1 VKENKLY
8 RSVREAS
15 PANWVTAVLVVLS
28 TFYLLWIV
36 NPNGVLFSSTLPTG
50 GDLGAHVWGPAFIRD
65 ELLPNFRLTGWTPDW
80 YAGFPAYHFYMVV
93 PMLFIVAINVGFVLP
108 IAIPLV
114 ALGIFCIVQLLQRR
128 PTAWMPMSIGLLL
141 LMIVVIPV
149 HYGIAIKLVTVAGL
163 VLMPL
168 SGWVMGRLSGLPFPA
183 PALMAA
189 ATLAFIFDRSFNIF
203 GGNLMSTM
211 AGEFAYALAVSACLL
226 YIGVLMRG
234 MATGKG
240 RVWAALLLS
249 LIGLCHLLVAFYAL
263 VITLLVILLRPTKER
278 IRWIITIGFIAAL
291 LSAFWVLPFWWQRD
305 HLNDM
310 AWDKLPRFKSYLWD
324 RSDLAADF
332 LTNSPP
338 FQVVLI
344 LAGLGFLLS
353 LIFRRRLGIVL
364 GASLVV
370 LALAFIHLPE
380 GRLYNGRILPMY
392 YLAAYLLAAISV
404 AEFLRIAGLFLQGLA
419 EKVKQLGRVLP
430 HAGSVVAVLV
440 LIVFLGLPLR
450 SLPGGSTTGDT
461 YQWMGLET
469 KELNLGRGWVNWNFS
484 GYEGRIGDANGG
496 GWEEHRAFVS
506 TMEEVGEKF
515 GCGRLM
521 WEYNRDLVRYGTP
534 MALMLMPHWTDGCI
548 GSMEGL
554 YFEASTTTPYHFLM
568 QSELSMEP
576 SRAQRGLP
584 YRSFNLREGVP
595 HLQEFGVRYY
605 AASSD
610 RPVSE
615 ARRHPFLTEIA
626 TSGPW
631 TVFLVEDSPLV
642 EPLAAEP
649 AVWTDID
656 HSTWLDHSVEVFNDS
671 SQSVVRL
678 LDGSDTWQR
687 IESNEL
693 PEIREL
699 EEVEVTEIIADVD
712 KVSFKVSET
721 GVPVLVKVSYFPN
734 WKVEGATGPWRAT
747 PNLMVVLPTE
757 EKVVLTYGRTGID
770 LFSIF
775 LSLIGLVLLLILRFR
790 PEIEIDD
797 IKSSRADDLL
807 DKWVQRT
814 KNESLPDDSES
825 SI

>member
-1 VKENKLY
+1 MKESNLY
-8 RSVREAS
+8 RFVREAS
-15 PANWVTAVLVVLS
+15 PASWVTGFIVVLS
-28 TFYLLWIV
+28 TFYLLWVV

-80 YAGFPAYHFYMVV
+80 YAGFPAYHFYMIV
-93 PMLFIVAINVGFVLP
+93 PMLFIVAINIGFILP
-108 IAIPLV
+108 IAIPLAAIGV
-114 ALGIFCIVQLLQRR
+114 FLIVQLVQRR
-128 PTAWMPMSIGLLL
+128 PPAWIPMSVGLLFL
-141 LMIVVIPV
+141 IVLIIPI

-163 VLMPL
+163 VLMPI
-168 SGWVMGRLSGLPFPA
+168 SGWIMGRLSGLPFPA
-183 PALMAA
+183 PALMAT
-189 ATLAFIFDRSFNIF
+189 ATLAFVFDRSFNIF

-211 AGEFAYALAVSACLL
+211 AGEFAYVLAISACLI
-226 YIGVLMRG
+226 YVGILMRG
-234 MATGKG
+234 METGKG
-240 RVWAALLLS
+240 RIWAALFLS

-263 VITLLVILLRPTKER
+263 LITFLVILIHPTKER
-278 IRWIITIGFIAAL
+278 TRWIVTMGFPAAL

-338 FQVVLI
+338 FQIVLI
-344 LAGLGFLLS
+344 LAGIGFLSS
-353 LIFRRRLGIVL
+353 LVFRRRLGIVL
-364 GASLVV
+364 GLSLIV
-370 LALAFIHLPE
+370 LALTFIHLPE
-380 GRLYNGRILPMY
+380 GRLYNGRILPVY
-392 YLAAYLLAAISV
+392 YLGAYLLAAISV
-404 AEFLRIAGLFLQGLA
+404 AEIFRIAGLFFQGMA
-419 EKVKQLGRVLP
+419 GKVKQLGKIIP
-430 HAGSVVAVLV
+430 HAGSVASVLI

-461 YQWMGLET
+461 YQWMGFET

-496 GWEEHRAFVS
+496 GWEEHRAFVN
-506 TMEEVGEKF
+506 TMEEVAEKH

-534 MALMLMPHWTDGCI
+534 MALMLMPHWTDGCV

-554 YFEASTTTPYHFLM
+554 YFEASTTTPFHFLM

-584 YRSFNLREGVP
+584 YKSFNLREGVS
-595 HLQEFGVRYY
+595 HLQEFGVQYY
-605 AASSD
+605 AAFSE

-615 ARRHPFLTEIA
+615 ARRHPFLTEVA

-642 EPLAAEP
+642 EPLVSEP
-649 AVWTDID
+649 AVWID
-656 HSTWLDHSVEVFNDS
+656 VNHSTWLEYSVEVFNDD
-671 SQSVVRL
+671 SQPVVHL
-678 LDGSDTWQR
+678 LDGPDSWQR
-687 IESNEL
+687 IESIET
-693 PEIREL
+693 PEVKEFQKI
-699 EEVEVTEIIADVD
+699 EVTEVVTDVD
-712 KVSFKVSET
+712 KVSFKVSEI

-734 WKVEGATGPWRAT
+734 WEVDGAKGPWRAT

-757 EKVVLTYGRTGID
+757 EEVVLTYGRTGVD
-770 LFSIF
+770 VLSIF
-775 LSLIGLVLLLILRFR
+775 LSLIGLVLLLVLRFQ
-790 PEIEIDD
+790 PEIEVGASKD
-797 IKSSRADDLL
+797 SRVDEFL
-807 DKWVQRT
+807 DKWSKRSN
-814 KNESLPDDSES
+814 NEVVPDHPES
-825 SI
+825 TL